1 MNKLFLVK
9 KGATI
14 GLVCPAFHP
23 RTNEEVNEFLAMLT
37 KRGYKY
43 KLGKTMMLKEGYLA
57 GSDEERAQD
66 LMDMFLD
73 PKIDAIFCYK
83 GGYGCSRI
91 IDKLDFDL
99 IKKNP
104 KLIVGFSDIT
114 VLLNVIYQKCSFPTL
129 HGDMGICLRHA
140 PLNTVNN
147 FFDLMENGFL
157 APLKNSEQEL
167 TIINNGCAEG
177 ILVGGNLSLIYNL
190 LGTPYEIDMKD
201 KILFIEEVEETP
213 YSIDR
218 MLCALKLAGKLKEL
232 KGVICGT
239 FSSCTSES
247 DQTVD
252 ELLDFYLHPLNIP
265 VISNF
270 ECGHTNPFINLPIGL
285 KVRLNTKEKSVTVL

>member
-23 RTNEEVNEFLAMLT
+23 RTNEEVNEFLTMLT

-201 KILFIEEVEETP
+201 KILFIEDVEEAP

>member
-201 KILFIEEVEETP
+201 KILFIEDVEEAP

-239 FSSCTSES
+239 FSSCTSDS

-252 ELLDFYLHPLNIP
+252 ELLDFYLHSLNIP

>member
-73 PKIDAIFCYK
+73 SKIDAIFCYK

-201 KILFIEEVEETP
+201 KILFIEDVEEAP

-239 FSSCTSES
+239 FSSCTSDS
-247 DQTVD
+247 NQTVD

>member
-23 RTNEEVNEFLAMLT
+23 RTNEEVNEFLTMLT

-57 GSDEERAQD
+57 GSDDERAQD

-147 FFDLMENGFL
+147 FFDLMENGFT

-167 TIINNGCAEG
+167 TIINSGCAEG
-177 ILVGGNLSLIYNL
+177 VLVGGNLSLIYNL

-201 KILFIEEVEETP
+201 KILFIEDVEEAP

-218 MLCALKLAGKLKEL
+218 MLCALKLSGKLKEL

-239 FSSCTSES
+239 FSSCTADS

-252 ELLDFYLHPLNIP
+252 ELLDLYLRPLNIP

-285 KVRLNTKEKSVTVL
+285 KVRLDTKDKSVTVL

>member
-1 MNKLFLVK
+1 
-9 KGATI
+9 
-14 GLVCPAFHP
+14 
-23 RTNEEVNEFLAMLT
+23 
-37 KRGYKY
+37 
-43 KLGKTMMLKEGYLA
+43 
-57 GSDEERAQD
+57 
-66 LMDMFLD
+66 MDMFLD

-201 KILFIEEVEETP
+201 KILFIEDVEEAP

>member
-73 PKIDAIFCYK
+73 PKIGAIFCYK

-201 KILFIEEVEETP
+201 KILFIEDVEEAP